1 MAVAFSAQ
9 TGDYR
14 DDNSSMGRIEAW
26 VAGMSMLQQHPLVG
40 VGKGQFLEHYSRD
53 SHNSFVRAG
62 AELGFIGLYAFVG
75 VVYYGILF
83 LVGTKRRFVVSNDF
97 DVYRTGYLGF
107 FAAYLVGSIFSTR
120 TYDIVFLVAVALTG
134 ALQRL
139 SIGKNKVSEGPGE
152 ALFIKKLWNN
162 YVFTITLGIIAA
174 WKLFLVQVW

>member
-62 AELGFIGLYAFVG
+62 AESGSLDSMHLLGW
-75 VVYYGILF
+75 
-83 LVGTKRRFVVSNDF
+83 
-97 DVYRTGYLGF
+97 
-107 FAAYLVGSIFSTR
+107 SIMEFC
-120 TYDIVFLVAVALTG
+120 F
-134 ALQRL
+134 
-139 SIGKNKVSEGPGE
+139 
-152 ALFIKKLWNN
+152 
-162 YVFTITLGIIAA
+162 
-174 WKLFLVQVW
+174 